1 MELKG
6 SALLGKPSSHRRPG
20 CRFMQNYIEAQN
32 IAKFKARL
40 QTEAD
45 AGTRTILMQ
54 LLADEEA
61 KHSAWIVASSPKA

>member
-1 MELKG
+1 
-6 SALLGKPSSHRRPG
+6 
-20 CRFMQNYIEAQN
+20 MQNYIEAQN

-40 QTEAD
+40 QTETD
-45 AGTRTILMQ
+45 VGTRTILMR